1 MARLF
6 NHRRRRRAPV
16 ANHIKAKAAM
26 PPISEDGSDDIDI
39 PDAIPAK
46 AAKMV
51 ADAEPEAEA
60 EEEDEEEGE
69 DEYRVEKILL
79 HDFDKK
85 GNVIYQIK
93 WLGYEND
100 EDLTWEPIENLD
112 GAKEILRLYHKKI
125 GGPPEPKSIKKGKGK
140 RGASDAFAA
149 DSPAPTSSKK
159 KGRKSNGAAATESE
173 EPAQKTRELPVGSW
187 DDHVLRV
194 TSIIEEVAPVKGTG
208 KGTKETKQLIGLL
221 EWKDKEVSKT
231 SHKMKVLR
239 QKVPQRL
246 LDYYELHLVFTP
258 DDLKNGEEAKAE

>member
-1 MARLF
+1 
-6 NHRRRRRAPV
+6 
-16 ANHIKAKAAM
+16 M
-26 PPISEDGSDDIDI
+26 PPAISEDGSDDIDI

-60 EEEDEEEGE
+60 EEEDDEEGE
-69 DEYRVEKILL
+69 DEYRVEKILS

-125 GGPPEPKSIKKGKGK
+125 GGPPQPKSTKKGKGK

-173 EPAQKTRELPVGSW
+173 EPAPKTRELPVGSW

-208 KGTKETKQLIGLL
+208 KGTKETKELIGLL

-258 DDLKNGEEAKAE
+258 DDLKNEEDVKAE